1 VGHKEVLTAAI
12 TEFRRDPRYQR
23 LLNDAITEDLGIAV
37 DNRNDGGNLNAAD
50 VTDYRFVIVSGFRSN
65 ETVTANFWVGPGCI
79 ELQTTEAPAADRPA
93 SLAVRYLVTVP
104 LWRRALRPFNLERDV
119 IDRGT
124 VVPGLSD

>member
-124 VVPGLSD
+124 VMR